1 MSLSCVAR
9 RLLFRSEE
17 EREELLRHGVPSAR
31 NPSDHVPVG
40 AIFRWKEANRRAPR
54 TGADVT
60 AKIKPHAAAATS
72 DDDDD
77 DDDGDDGGH
86 PLLLDLSD
94 WKARKLDTKVGSSSH
109 NRGDA
114 VALSS
119 GESQLCQEKES
130 SESMWERSMELL
142 QACPLTDAQRA
153 KVALIF
159 SAPDQNP
166 YRKVSST
173 PRGADETPQH
183 ASNIHGATRN
193 ENETRANSKNKTP
206 TPEEI
211 ERLKGLSV
219 QKAALLREVS
229 EEARVMLQEVSKIRR
244 AVEKQDQRDNKRDE
258 RKAAARFAG
267 RDDENDQSRR
277 DAGKCS

>member
-1 MSLSCVAR
+1 M
-9 RLLFRSEE
+9 
-17 EREELLRHGVPSAR
+17 P
-31 NPSDHVPVG
+31 P
-40 AIFRWKEANRRAPR
+40 
-54 TGADVT
+54 
-60 AKIKPHAAAATS
+60 
-72 DDDDD
+72 
-77 DDDGDDGGH
+77 
-86 PLLLDLSD
+86 
-94 WKARKLDTKVGSSSH
+94 KLDTKVGSSSH
-109 NRGDA
+109 NRGNA
-114 VALSS
+114 AALSS

-173 PRGADETPQH
+173 PRGADGTPQH

-193 ENETRANSKNKTP
+193 GNETRANSKNKTP

-211 ERLKGLSV
+211 ERLKELSV

-229 EEARVMLQEVSKIRR
+229 EEARMMLQEVSKIRR
-244 AVEKQDQRDNKRDE
+244 AAEKQDQRDKRDE
-258 RKAAARFAG
+258 RKAAAAAATSAG
-267 RDDENDQSRR
+267 SDDENDQSRR
-277 DAGKCS
+277 DADKSS